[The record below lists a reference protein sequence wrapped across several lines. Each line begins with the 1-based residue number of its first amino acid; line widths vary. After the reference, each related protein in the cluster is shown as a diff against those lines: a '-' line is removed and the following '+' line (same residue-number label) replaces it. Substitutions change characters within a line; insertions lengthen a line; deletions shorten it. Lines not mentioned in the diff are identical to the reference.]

1 MFAGQD
7 EIFEDG
13 EVGTLRR
20 LLSHVVVV
28 GVAVPALVL
37 VSPALAL
44 LTAVVL
50 YGHLLAD
57 LVWDVYLEIENGS
70 PEVPNVVRR

>member
-1 MFAGQD
+1 MIPVLA
-7 EIFEDG
+7 
-13 EVGTLRR
+13 
-20 LLSHVVVV
+20 
-28 GVAVPALVL
+28 L

-50 YGHLLAD
+50 YGHLLSD
-57 LVWDVYLEIENGS
+57 LVWDVYLETKNGS

>member
-1 MFAGQD
+1 MLLPVLA
-7 EIFEDG
+7 
-13 EVGTLRR
+13 
-20 LLSHVVVV
+20 LLS
-28 GVAVPALVL
+28 PT
-37 VSPALAL
+37 LAL

-50 YGHLLAD
+50 YGHLLSD